1 MKKSQRLKSCALIFN
16 RKVRQVMKLT
26 TMLLVV
32 FHMGVCATAL
42 SQSKISLNL
51 KEATIEEFISLMKEQ
66 TGKQFLYNASL
77 MKSEE
82 RVNIEAQEEDFFV
95 LLDRILPCFHLT
107 YEIVNDVIVLKTL
120 RTPSLP
126 EEKENWVV
134 MGKVIDKNKN
144 PLPGVT
150 IRLKGTSVGTATNTL
165 GAFSLNIPHAVD
177 TLIISF
183 IGMKSKEVIVKKA
196 DKKEYVITLEDEVE
210 ALDEVTVVSTGYQDI
225 DRRRLTSAVTSIKM
239 DDINVAGI
247 MSVDKMLEG
256 HIPGM
261 IFMQNSGQAGAV
273 PKVRIRG
280 TSTMLGN
287 QEPLWV
293 LDGVVLSDPVN
304 VDPAELNSLDFV
316 NLLGNAISG
325 LNPDDIEQIDVLKDA
340 AATAIYGTRAANG
353 VIVITTKKGKAGP
366 PTVTY
371 SLSGTFNRRPYYGD
385 REIYLMNSLERV
397 DVSREMFERGME
409 FTEVVNWVGYEA
421 AYLDYKAGRITF
433 PEFQELANYYETINT
448 DWFDIL
454 CENSFSNKHTLSVTG
469 GSSNLRYYA
478 SIGYGDERGVIK
490 KEKNQNYTAMLK
502 LNGSFEKVDFQFSIN
517 GNVNERRYTP
527 TTNGTSVTQYA
538 YDMSRAI
545 PAYNPDGSRWFYK
558 RGNTKE
564 TSYDFNI
571 LNEMETTYQTQN
583 TSNIQFNGNIK
594 YRILPVLNIEG
605 SASYSLGNTTIETVY
620 EEDSRW

>member
-1 MKKSQRLKSCALIFN
+1 
-16 RKVRQVMKLT
+16 
-26 TMLLVV
+26 
-32 FHMGVCATAL
+32 
-42 SQSKISLNL
+42 
-51 KEATIEEFISLMKEQ
+51 
-66 TGKQFLYNASL
+66 
-77 MKSEE
+77 
-82 RVNIEAQEEDFFV
+82 
-95 LLDRILPCFHLT
+95 
-107 YEIVNDVIVLKTL
+107 
-120 RTPSLP
+120 
-126 EEKENWVV
+126 

-620 EEDSRW
+620 EEDSWYVASLRGSGDSSNSCPLGHPLGNTTFQDRGSDRLPEIHQLRPADSQR

>member
-1 MKKSQRLKSCALIFN
+1 
-16 RKVRQVMKLT
+16 MKLT

-95 LLDRILPCFHLT
+95 LLDRVLPCFHLT

-261 IFMQNSGQAGAV
+261 IFYA
-273 PKVRIRG
+273 KC
-280 TSTMLGN
+280 
-287 QEPLWV
+287 
-293 LDGVVLSDPVN
+293 D
-304 VDPAELNSLDFV
+304 
-316 NLLGNAISG
+316 
-325 LNPDDIEQIDVLKDA
+325 
-340 AATAIYGTRAANG
+340 
-353 VIVITTKKGKAGP
+353 ITT
-366 PTVTY
+366 
-371 SLSGTFNRRPYYGD
+371 FF
-385 REIYLMNSLERV
+385 RV
-397 DVSREMFERGME
+397 
-409 FTEVVNWVGYEA
+409 Y
-421 AYLDYKAGRITF
+421 F
-433 PEFQELANYYETINT
+433 PF
-448 DWFDIL
+448 
-454 CENSFSNKHTLSVTG
+454 
-469 GSSNLRYYA
+469 
-478 SIGYGDERGVIK
+478 
-490 KEKNQNYTAMLK
+490 
-502 LNGSFEKVDFQFSIN
+502 
-517 GNVNERRYTP
+517 
-527 TTNGTSVTQYA
+527 
-538 YDMSRAI
+538 
-545 PAYNPDGSRWFYK
+545 
-558 RGNTKE
+558 
-564 TSYDFNI
+564 
-571 LNEMETTYQTQN
+571 
-583 TSNIQFNGNIK
+583 
-594 YRILPVLNIEG
+594 
-605 SASYSLGNTTIETVY
+605 
-620 EEDSRW
+620 